1 MCSCRW
7 AHSRW
12 AVTRKPKYSPRK
24 PACLH
29 LSRAAYI
36 WERWASGTT
45 GMLKTYLMYFEVVIP
60 QQKCFFQ
67 AAQLFGGCLH
77 ISCSVST
84 STLSRMRTQPH
95 TRKRKIH
102 VASPM
107 SCLTRTNWYSLEN
120 TNKLLLPFLQL
131 ARKAKILFWPRVFV
145 QITEALA
152 FMRQRKLY
160 STVMLVT
167 AERKMSLT
175 VSPPSSWLVI
185 NQLLLFLLFF
195 PFILRTER
203 SITETFLS
211 W

>member
-7 AHSRW
+7 AHTRW
-12 AVTRKPKYSPRK
+12 AVTRKPKYSPR
-24 PACLH
+24 PRYVYTWVERHTFESGVLLGPLACLKH
-29 LSRAAYI
+29 IWCILRSSYRSRNVFS
-36 WERWASGTT
+36 SGPTF
-45 GMLKTYLMYFEVVIP
+45 L
-60 QQKCFFQ
+60 
-67 AAQLFGGCLH
+67 
-77 ISCSVST
+77 CSVST
-84 STLSRMRTQPH
+84 STLSRMRTQSH

-160 STVMLVT
+160 STMLVT
-167 AERKMSLT
+167 AERKNVPNSF
-175 VSPPSSWLVI
+175 PPSSWLVI

-195 PFILRTER
+195 SFILRTER